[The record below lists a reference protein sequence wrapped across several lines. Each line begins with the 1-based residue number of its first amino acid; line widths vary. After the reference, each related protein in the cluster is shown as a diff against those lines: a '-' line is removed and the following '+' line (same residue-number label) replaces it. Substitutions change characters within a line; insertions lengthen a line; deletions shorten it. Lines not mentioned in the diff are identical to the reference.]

1 MSRAIRLR
9 YLPSDSSLLLN
20 KEERLNLS
28 NKLSLPS
35 GESVKVLLYGATVI
49 SWIVDGQE
57 KLFLSEK
64 AKLGK
69 HLGVL
74 LLTKLDC

>member
-1 MSRAIRLR
+1 MSRATRSR
-9 YLPSDSSLLLN
+9 YLPGHSSLLFG
-20 KEERLNLS
+20 KEEGLNLF
-28 NKLSLPS
+28 NQLSLPS
-35 GESVKVLLYGATVI
+35 GESVKVLLYGATAI

-69 HLGVL
+69 HLSAP
-74 LLTKLDC
+74 

>member
-1 MSRAIRLR
+1 MSRATRSR
-9 YLPSDSSLLLN
+9 YLPSHSSLLLG
-20 KEERLNLS
+20 KGERLNLF
-28 NKLSLPS
+28 NQLSLPS

-57 KLFLSEK
+57 RLFLSEK

-69 HLGVL
+69 HLGAL
-74 LLTKLDC
+74 